1 MAVKRPSEKNTKAE
15 ILTAF
20 NDLWK
25 EKKELEAQFQ
35 AAKQAESKTSAKKPP
50 DVTTMAT
57 ATVTN
62 QPKMESIIDELT
74 QLQLKFGGAIS
85 DLSEKLTREAL
96 QLQEVRQAV
105 AAEVEQLE
113 TLHQLQISD
122 DSLDTLIQQ
131 YGDSFKAFNEELNQ
145 QWDTLEQEF
154 TQAKKTWAK
163 AQEDHRRSLKDRN
176 ETAHKTQ
183 QREGKE
189 YIYDLTSQRQLST
202 DQFEQVQNR
211 LYQELEE
218 LQQAQAKQWAEREKA
233 IADREIQFAELKAK
247 VEAHPKE
254 LEAAIKRAKEEGKGI
269 AQHQAKIKA
278 DLVAKEIEGQKHTYQ
293 LRIQSLLDTIQHQ
306 ESRIQHL
313 AQQLDAAL
321 KQVQDLAV
329 KAIEGSANVSSAQ
342 VLKEIALEQAKTQAK
357 NK

>member
-35 AAKQAESKTSAKKPP
+35 AAKQSELKANAKSTP
-50 DVTTMAT
+50 DVSTMAT
-57 ATVTN
+57 PMSIN
-62 QPKMESIIDELT
+62 PPRMETIIEELT

-85 DLSEKLTREAL
+85 DLSEKLTLEAV
-96 QLQEVRQAV
+96 QLQDVRQAV
-105 AAEVEQLE
+105 ATEIEQLE
-113 TLHQLQISD
+113 TLHQLQIND
-122 DSLDTLIQQ
+122 DSLDTLVQQ
-131 YGDSFKAFNEELNQ
+131 YGDSFKAFSEELNQ
-145 QWDTLEQEF
+145 RRDSLEQEF
-154 TQAKKTWAK
+154 VQAKKAWAK
-163 AQEDHRRSLKDRN
+163 AQEEHRRSLKDRN
-176 ETAHKTQ
+176 ETIHKTQ
-183 QREGKE
+183 QREEKE
-189 YIYDLTSQRQLST
+189 YIYDLTLQRQLSA
-202 DQFEQVQNR
+202 DQFAQSQKR
-211 LYQELEE
+211 LDQELEE
-218 LQQAQAKQWAEREKA
+218 LQQAQTKQWAAREQA
-233 IADREIQFAELKAK
+233 IADREAEFAELKAK
-247 VEAHPKE
+247 VEAYPKE

-278 DLVAKEIEGQKHTYQ
+278 DLIAKEIEGQKHTYQ

-306 ESRIQHL
+306 ESRLQHL
-313 AQQLDAAL
+313 AHQLDAAL

-342 VLKEIALEQAKTQAK
+342 MLKEIALEQAKTQTK